1 MKQQSATVRSK
12 YRLRQRN
19 KEVSSLKRKQ
29 HKVYYT
35 DDEWQ
40 IVNDKAAHLNRET
53 SVYIREI
60 SLGYKPVVPDPEFR
74 HSLMQVSDDIRKLFA
89 FLKGMNLTQ
98 EDRLQIMSQDAFLN
112 RWKAGVE
119 KELNFINEWIKRV

>member
-1 MKQQSATVRSK
+1 MKQRSATVRSK
-12 YRLRQRN
+12 YRLREKN
-19 KEVSSLKRKQ
+19 KDVLSLKRRQ
-29 HKVYYT
+29 HKVYFT
-35 DDEWQ
+35 DAEWQ
-40 IVNDKAAHLNRET
+40 IVNAKADHLNRET
-53 SVYIREI
+53 SVYIREV
-60 SLGYKPVVPDPEFR
+60 SLGYKPVIPDPEFR
-74 HSLMQVSDDIRKLFA
+74 HGLMQVSDDIRKLFA